1 MTPSRRNAMRR
12 LRSSR
17 RMAGLSLVELMISV
31 VLGLVVTGAAIAV
44 FLSNQN
50 TFRASEGLNRIQE
63 NARVAFELISRDIRA
78 AGGTAC
84 SNASTVESTGPEA
97 MEFRDS
103 PVTGTASEL
112 ALRSGADAAYRV
124 LGSTSNSVDLDPDQ
138 LGSAGDAFVEGQML
152 LLCNARKTFL
162 VEATGVSG
170 LTVAFD
176 PLPGSY
182 IPTDDEFAPPTA
194 VTVARYRDVRW
205 FIEENGRGGSSL
217 YVSRAGGAREEV
229 LEGISNLGFEYLDS
243 TTGVYGNSPAV
254 ADLVAVRVTLTLTG
268 DDVEGS
274 PLSRTSSHV
283 VSMRSRTL

>member
-1 MTPSRRNAMRR
+1 MNSSRRSSAQR
-12 LRSSR
+12 LNSAK
-17 RMAGLSLVELMISV
+17 RMAGLSLVELMISL

-63 NARVAFELISRDIRA
+63 NARIAFELISRDIRS

-84 SNASTVESTGPEA
+84 SNASTIEDTGTEA
-97 MEFRDS
+97 LEFRNS
-103 PVTGTASEL
+103 PVGGTATEL
-112 ALRSGADAAYRV
+112 VLRSGDDAAYRV
-124 LGSTSNSVDLDPDQ
+124 VNSTSNSVDLDPDQ
-138 LGSAGDAFVEGQML
+138 LDSASDAFVEGQML
-152 LLCNARKTFL
+152 LLCNARKTFI

-170 LTVAFD
+170 LTVDFD
-176 PLPGSY
+176 ALPGSY
-182 IPTDDEFAPPTA
+182 VPTDDEFAPPTA

-229 LEGISNLGFEYLDS
+229 LEGVSDLDFEYLDS
-243 TTGVYGNSPAV
+243 VTGLYGNSPAV
-254 ADLVAVRVTLTLTG
+254 ADLVAVRVTMTLTG